1 MKKFYVAHA
10 EAIAMGM
17 FAPDVALNMY
27 GPFNTKDEAEKEVK
41 KYKSHI
47 DGSACCMIIESEG
60 EVNYEHRWCERD

>member
-41 KYKSHI
+41 DLQQRTREGIETARLNGKQVGRI
-47 DGSACCMIIESEG
+47 TCFAC
-60 EVNYEHRWCERD
+60 